1 MSSVNGTF
9 KVLLPAL
16 LAAGFM
22 VSCAAQRGEF
32 AFRKNM
38 EDGYHKAVS
47 RPEFSTTDKVKW
59 VYVLQKLK
67 KDRALGVIV
76 LKKELVWVEINAR
89 METMTPRNRVIYG
102 EINDYEEG
110 DYRIIITEKN
120 KKLDEIEFIIYQ
132 DKDDLTYR

>member
-1 MSSVNGTF
+1 MRSITGTY
-9 KVLLPAL
+9 KVLLPVL
-16 LAAGFM
+16 LAAQFM
-22 VSCAAQRGEF
+22 VSCAVQRGEF
-32 AFRKNM
+32 AFRKNL
-38 EDGYHKAVS
+38 EDSYHKPVS

-59 VYVLQKLK
+59 AYVLSKVK
-67 KDRALGVIV
+67 KERALGVVV

-89 METMTPRNRVIYG
+89 METLTPRNRVIYG
-102 EINDYEEG
+102 EINDYEAG